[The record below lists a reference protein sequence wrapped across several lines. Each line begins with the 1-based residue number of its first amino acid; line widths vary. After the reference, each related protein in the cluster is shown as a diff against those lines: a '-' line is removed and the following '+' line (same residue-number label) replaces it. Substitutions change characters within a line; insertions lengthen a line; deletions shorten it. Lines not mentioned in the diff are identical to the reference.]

1 VLLRPDGAI
10 AHEAAL
16 GQIARVVT
24 DPEHVIEVER
34 ERADMAKGVS
44 FSPAPNTLNVRHGAY
59 DGCMPKP
66 TSKVPTS
73 KVPPPSRSTKGIWI
87 DRQGFPVAGPGP
99 GHRFLPAGTMLDPYA
114 SRRRRRG

>member
-34 ERADMAKGVS
+34 DRADVAKGVS
-44 FSPAPNTLNVRHGAY
+44 FSPAPTR
-59 DGCMPKP
+59 
-66 TSKVPTS
+66 
-73 KVPPPSRSTKGIWI
+73 
-87 DRQGFPVAGPGP
+87 
-99 GHRFLPAGTMLDPYA
+99 
-114 SRRRRRG
+114 